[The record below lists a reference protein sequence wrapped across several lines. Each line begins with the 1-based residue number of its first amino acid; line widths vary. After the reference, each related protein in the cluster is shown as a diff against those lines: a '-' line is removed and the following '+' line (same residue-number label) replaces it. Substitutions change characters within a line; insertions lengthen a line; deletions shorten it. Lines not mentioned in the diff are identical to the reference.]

1 MLFGALVLL
10 FSVTVVAQGHR
21 GERRGFDLEKMT
33 EQLDL
38 TPEQATQ
45 LKTIHEEQ
53 RAAFAKLAEGL
64 PEGERPDREQMRAMM
79 KDSRE
84 KMMKVL
90 NAEQQEKLKAERENR
105 KRGERSRSK
114 PKMNN
119 ELRSELRAYRAE
131 TITPKFVEVRT
142 AFDRKLNPTERA
154 QITKLRE
161 AVRTELGEK
170 GLSRLTSRDSGP
182 RTGQRG
188 GHKGHN
194 VESRKASEPDAKQ
207 TGSRD
212 GRRTELRAFMQTHK
226 TDVQAV
232 RAIVRNHE
240 SELAAVRSEIDAAK
254 VQWKKDGDAIR
265 AKHLSAEDLARYKVR
280 GKKRSEMRG
289 KHKGQSEGNHATKA
303 RNGEAFGRADRGAFM
318 FLLMDPKSM
327 SADGFDEVNDSNL
340 HVFPNPANTETTVK
354 FDVRKSGPV
363 RVELIDAS
371 GKVITTLLNTTRE
384 ADSYELPVQLP
395 NSMGK
400 TGLIR
405 VTDAIGVRTTQVTRG

>member
-170 GLSRLTSRDSGP
+170 GLSRLTSHDSGP

-254 VQWKKDGDAIR
+254 VQW
-265 AKHLSAEDLARYKVR
+265 
-280 GKKRSEMRG
+280 
-289 KHKGQSEGNHATKA
+289 
-303 RNGEAFGRADRGAFM
+303 
-318 FLLMDPKSM
+318 KSM

-405 VTDAIGVRTTQVTRG
+405 VTDAIKPTSARGISQLSKTLALEVVAPIA